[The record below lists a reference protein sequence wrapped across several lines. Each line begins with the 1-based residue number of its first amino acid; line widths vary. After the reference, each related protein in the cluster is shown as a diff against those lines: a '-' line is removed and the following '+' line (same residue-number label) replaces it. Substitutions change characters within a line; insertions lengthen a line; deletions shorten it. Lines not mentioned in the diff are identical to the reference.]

1 MSVTEDETGAGDNEE
16 DDTGANMKV
25 AFPAAVELGQVIA
38 SKSLT
43 QVLQENFGGKLPDK
57 LLREKLVAYPIPQNC
72 RIMGVPHTNHE
83 IFKLPEH
90 QKGWHQN
97 VQYTMQYHQNRRC
110 GSEMCR

>member
-57 LLREKLVAYPIPQNC
+57 LLREKLAAYPILQNC

-90 QKGWHQN
+90 QKG
-97 VQYTMQYHQNRRC
+97 
-110 GSEMCR
+110 